1 MELYHPGMP
10 TARAGR
16 DKALSA
22 AQKFVSCGQAGGD
35 DDRGFAIFDTHS
47 GNTVVYGIPNEVKKS
62 LKKATPPGRFDA
74 LFGLTYHLA
83 RYDFWMHDNEFY
95 EPGGELEK
103 AIKVLGKA
111 WRDMLKLTDAELG
124 IDAEFTRPG
133 VEALLSQL
141 ADDLE
146 GCEASSDYPLKWK

>member
-10 TARAGR
+10 
-16 DKALSA
+16 LSA
-22 AQKFVSCGQAGGD
+22 AQKLVSCGQAGGD
-35 DDRGFAIFDTHS
+35 DDRGFAIFNTHS

-62 LKKATPPGRFDA
+62 LKNLKATPPERFDA
-74 LFGLTYHLA
+74 LFGLTYHIA
-83 RYDFWMHDNEFY
+83 RYDFWMHDNLNEFY

-111 WRDMLKLTDAELG
+111 WRDMLKLTDAELC

-141 ADDLE
+141 TPDDLE